1 MTIQGILLINI
12 AALILLFWV
21 LNLIRKAKLYAGY
34 GVMFILL
41 LLSIMVIASIP
52 GTPQLVANLVTLV
65 FPSSGFLL
73 IALSFI
79 AFLFIY
85 VMTQLTIISDRLANL
100 VQKLAIQN
108 AIEDADAI
116 PKTNPQS

>member
-12 AALILLFWV
+12 TALILLLWV
-21 LNLIRKAKLYAGY
+21 LNLIRRAKLYAGY

-41 LLSIMVIASIP
+41 LLSIMLIASIP
-52 GTPQLVANLVTLV
+52 GAPQLVAQLVTLI
-65 FPSSGFLL
+65 FPASGFLL

-100 VQKLAIQN
+100 VQNLAIQN
-108 AIEDADAI
+108 AIKDADTI
-116 PKTNPQS
+116 TETNQKS

>member
-12 AALILLFWV
+12 TALILLFWV
-21 LNLIRKAKLYAGY
+21 LNLIRRAKLYAGY

-41 LLSIMVIASIP
+41 LLSIMLIASIP
-52 GTPQLVANLVTLV
+52 GAPQLVAQLVSMV
-65 FPSSGFLL
+65 FPASGFLL

-108 AIEDADAI
+108 AIKDADTVTE
-116 PKTNPQS
+116 TNQQP